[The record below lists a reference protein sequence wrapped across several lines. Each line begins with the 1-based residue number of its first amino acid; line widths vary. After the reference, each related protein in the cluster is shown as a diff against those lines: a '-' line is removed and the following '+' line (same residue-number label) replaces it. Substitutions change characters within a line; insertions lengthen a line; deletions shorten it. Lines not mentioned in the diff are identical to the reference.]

1 MNLAAADI
9 SLERVCLSANWMT
22 AIRYPGEAAALY
34 EAVEAISMELCPE
47 LGISIPVGKDST
59 SMSIAWKEQDT
70 QKQKEVIA
78 PLSLIVSAFCP
89 VKSIRHWTPT
99 LRQEKDVGETILI
112 FVDLTSG
119 KKAMGGSA
127 LAQVFGQVG
136 NEAPDVHD
144 VQLLKDFLGDAVERL
159 HDSDIVL
166 AYHDISDGGLFTAVA
181 EMAFAGRC
189 GVHLMIDSICKSV
202 S

>member
-22 AIRYPGEAAALY
+22 DIRHSGEAAALY
-34 EAVEAISMELCPE
+34 TAVEAISMELCPE

-59 SMSIAWKEQDT
+59 SMSTAWKAQDT
-70 QKQKEVIA
+70 QEQRKVTA

-99 LRQEKDVGETILI
+99 LRHEDVEETVLIL
-112 FVDLTSG
+112 VDLSCG

-127 LAQVFGQVG
+127 LAQAFGQIG
-136 NEAPDVHD
+136 NEAPDVRD
-144 VQLLKDFLGDAVERL
+144 VQLLKDFVGDAVEQL
-159 HDSDIVL
+159 HHSDIVL

-181 EMAFAGRC
+181 EMMFAGRC
-189 GVHLMIDSICKSV
+189 GVHLMIDSICNNV
-202 S
+202 R

>member
-1 MNLAAADI
+1 MNLAAANI

-22 AIRYPGEAAALY
+22 DIRHPGEAAALY
-34 EAVEAISMELCPE
+34 EAVEAISMELCPK

-59 SMSIAWKEQDT
+59 SMSTAWKDQDT
-70 QKQKEVIA
+70 QEQREVTA

-99 LRQEKDVGETILI
+99 LRQEEDVGETVLIL
-112 FVDLTSG
+112 VDLSRG

-127 LAQVFGQVG
+127 LAQAFGQIG
-136 NEAPDVHD
+136 NEAPDVRD
-144 VQLLKDFLGDAVERL
+144 VQLLKDFLGDAVEQL
-159 HDSDIVL
+159 HDSDTVL

-181 EMAFAGRC
+181 EMTFAGRC
-189 GVHLMIDSICKSV
+189 GVHLMIDGICNRV
-202 S
+202 G